1 MRATRPGTPPPD
13 HTHRRPHTAVS
24 PRSPLVR
31 YLYPIPAQL
40 MQPAKQFND
49 TTSHSFLLATI
60 PFQLFHHRTIC
71 HPSTAQHDFFKKN
84 TSGRNFRGL
93 SPACQLSLRH
103 DVDTSQYCLV
113 LFRLKKKYHFPFYF
127 HRPPFVVSFFRARL
141 SMRQYD
147 LGQQQAPVVVQY

>member
-1 MRATRPGTPPPD
+1 MRATRPGTPPD

-60 PFQLFHHRTIC
+60 PFQLCHHRTIC
-71 HPSTAQHDFFKKN
+71 HPSTAQHGFLKKIRAGE
-84 TSGRNFRGL
+84 TSGAYHLPANLACGMMWTHPNIL
-93 SPACQLSLRH
+93 SSIVQ
-103 DVDTSQYCLV
+103 V
-113 LFRLKKKYHFPFYF
+113 KKSIIFPLYF

>member
-1 MRATRPGTPPPD
+1 MSSLPSSIAMRATRPGTPPD

-71 HPSTAQHDFFKKN
+71 RPSTAQHDFFKKIRAGE
-84 TSGRNFRGL
+84 TSGAYHLPANLACGMMWTHPNILPSIVQVKKSIIFL
-93 SPACQLSLRH
+93 SIFTAPLSL
-103 DVDTSQYCLV
+103 CLSSEPDC
-113 LFRLKKKYHFPFYF
+113 R
-127 HRPPFVVSFFRARL
+127 
-141 SMRQYD
+141 
-147 LGQQQAPVVVQY
+147 